1 MARIPVCLL
10 LSFTLKTLRECHIIP
25 GKDGSRVMRWHSSR
39 TKKETGSVYI
49 WADAGGITVDY
60 TWSANNEPS
69 RPMQERIEWAWLRVG
84 YGTRAYFSCPVCGR
98 RCGRIMFRAGRWVCK
113 KCAGACSDTEN
124 DRPHYRLMG
133 RYQKI
138 RRERLGWEPGEDY
151 GFKPKG
157 MHQKTFDRLR
167 QQADELEGKCLGIA
181 GRLWLGE
188 V

>member
-1 MARIPVCLL
+1 MARIPVCSL
-10 LSFTLKTLRECHIIP
+10 LSFTLKILRECHIIP
-25 GKDGSRVMRWHSSR
+25 GKDSSREMRWHSSR
-39 TKKETGSVYI
+39 TKKETGSVFI
-49 WADAGGITVDY
+49 RADAGGITLEY
-60 TWSANNEPS
+60 ILSIKGEPP

-98 RCGRIMFRAGRWVCK
+98 RCGRIVFRAGRWVCK

-133 RYQKI
+133 RYHKI
-138 RRERLGWEPGEDY
+138 REKRLGWEPGESW

-167 QQADELEGKCLGIA
+167 QQADELEGRCM
-181 GRLWLGE
+181 GRVSRMWLGR